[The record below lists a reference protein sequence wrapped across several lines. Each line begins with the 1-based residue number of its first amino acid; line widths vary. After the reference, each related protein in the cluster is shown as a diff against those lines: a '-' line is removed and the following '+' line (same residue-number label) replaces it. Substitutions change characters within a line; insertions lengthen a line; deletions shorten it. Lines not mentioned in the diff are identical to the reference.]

1 MTVFIVHT
9 CRQRPNRQ
17 MAQWLDSS
25 SPSALLQH
33 VSFGD
38 GGDCESLHRA
48 GALLAGLEQDLGIVV
63 MSGRADYGAGA
74 ALGFFW
80 WSKVDRVGHEDAGT
94 DENGLGAEL
103 THERSVGGS
112 GNAAG
117 RKVWHRQLAS
127 FGYNAHQLIG
137 GAEILGGGIKLFL
150 AKHREPTHLF
160 HDLAH
165 VFHRMDDV
173 TGSGF
178 TLGPDHGCAFGDA
191 AQSLAQITGATD
203 KRDLEGMLVNVVLF
217 VGRRQDL
224 GLIDVVNTDLLKNL
238 SLGEVS
244 DTALGHNGN
253 RNGGHNLADL
263 LDRGHAGDAAFST
276 DLGRDALE
284 RH

>member
-17 MAQWLDSS
+17 MAQWPDSS

-117 RKVWHRQLAS
+117 RKVWHRQLGRLWHNS
-127 FGYNAHQLIG
+127 PQLIRG
-137 GAEILGGGIKLFL
+137 RGDPGGGRK
-150 AKHREPTHLF
+150 
-160 HDLAH
+160 
-165 VFHRMDDV
+165 
-173 TGSGF
+173 
-178 TLGPDHGCAFGDA
+178 
-191 AQSLAQITGATD
+191 
-203 KRDLEGMLVNVVLF
+203 VL
-217 VGRRQDL
+217 
-224 GLIDVVNTDLLKNL
+224 L
-238 SLGEVS
+238 S
-244 DTALGHNGN
+244 
-253 RNGGHNLADL
+253 
-263 LDRGHAGDAAFST
+263 
-276 DLGRDALE
+276 
-284 RH
+284 